1 MSLLKYCA
9 CGVGRNKENSLNA
22 LRVRKEKLDGIEIS
36 IIRKGH
42 KIR

>member
-1 MSLLKYCA
+1 MFE
-9 CGVGRNKENSLNA
+9 NKEIITKIINNLTKQNQ
-22 LRVRKEKLDGIEIS
+22 LVEGKEKLDGIEIS